1 MSTEMQTKVQAN
13 PAQNFTPVQTYLLQ
27 RKCAPCN
34 RPGLVE
40 DSKRDKE
47 RPTLQRSSADQA
59 STVPPI
65 VHEVLG
71 SSGQPLDSSSRAF
84 MESLFGHDFSRVKV
98 HTDARAAESA
108 DAVNAQAYTV
118 GKDVVFGAEQ
128 YTPATTS
135 GRRLL
140 AHELTHVLQQDG
152 MTTNRAARLELGETQ
167 DTAEDEAKRA
177 SESLHHGKSGVLE
190 SASVGYAPGSRG
202 RFSYVPPGTV
212 QRQFITPLG
221 QGGGFGGL
229 MDRDRRAA
237 AGASAPVP
245 ATPYQVCSRDLQG
258 ILGYIGNHAY
268 IKAPPFRYAI
278 ISPLCPASWTDN
290 PVTGTTAQKWDNS
303 PDPCGKTPNCVPCNP
318 APGVTDVGKCLRDAF
333 TAYNN
338 PSLYRGLGPNSNT
351 FAGTLARSCCA
362 GVVPKPAI
370 LGNVPGW
377 DDPPAPARAGASP
390 CPPGPTC

>member
-1 MSTEMQTKVQAN
+1 MYMASQTNVKTVSK
-13 PAQNFTPVQTYLLQ
+13 PALVHNGILQ
-27 RKCAPCN
+27 RKCSRCSTFSQDDE
-34 RPGLVE
+34 RKYELE
-40 DSKRDKE
+40 KRLS
-47 RPTLQRSSADQA
+47 LQRQ
-59 STVPPI
+59 STEGTSKAAIPPV
-65 VHEVLG
+65 VHEVL
-71 SSGQPLDSSSRAF
+71 SLPGQPLDHETRAF
-84 MESLFGHDFSRVKV
+84 MEPRFGHDFTRVRV
-98 HTDARAAESA
+98 HTDEKAQESA
-108 DAVNAQAYTV
+108 RAVNAQAYTV
-118 GKDVVFGAEQ
+118 GMDVVFGAGH
-128 YTPATTS
+128 YAPGTTG
-135 GRRLL
+135 GRKLL
-140 AHELTHVLQQDG
+140 AHELAHVLQQG
-152 MTTNRAARLELGETQ
+152 AANRAGRLEPG
-167 DTAEDEAKRA
+167 DDGGAAEYEAKLASNSINLNDRA
-177 SESLHHGKSGVLE
+177 SKASGES
-190 SASVGYAPGSRG
+190 
-202 RFSYVPPGTV
+202 RFSPVPPGTL

-229 MDRDRRAA
+229 MDRDRRAVTEA
-237 AGASAPVP
+237 AAPVP

-268 IKAPPFRYAI
+268 IEAPPFRYAI

-351 FAGTLARSCCA
+351 FAGTLARTCCA
-362 GVVPKPAI
+362 GMVPKPAI